1 MKCTFKRVTK
11 KMSADARNFMNNLI
25 EYFHVV
31 FKKKYTFIHRNV
43 GSVVYNTALLVDG
56 KYDLDYQ
63 ILFTK
68 NSPYYLKN
76 GKLDSNVLHKDFK
89 SALDSYFSTNRI
101 RGSVQESTTAFTLLF
116 EDRNYSIDIVLI
128 GFVPENNEIVRRK
141 QGNNYGWDQLP
152 TKNDDAYRKFHELK
166 DRDKI
171 DLIENYILPK
181 KIIEKNKDDG
191 NPKKKSSS
199 QIFIEEVNNY
209 VPRR

>member
-1 MKCTFKRVTK
+1 
-11 KMSADARNFMNNLI
+11 MSADARNFMDKLI
-25 EYFHVV
+25 RYLHSMFDG
-31 FKKKYTFIHRNV
+31 KYSFTHRNV
-43 GSVVYNTALLVDG
+43 GSVSYNTALLVNG

-101 RGSVQESTTAFTLLF
+101 RGLVQESTTALTLLF
-116 EDRNYSIDIVLI
+116 EERNYSIDIVLI
-128 GFVPENNEIVRRK
+128 RFVPENNEIVRRK
-141 QGNNYGWDQLP
+141 QGNNYGWDPLP
-152 TKNDDAYRKFHELK
+152 TKNDDAYRKFHKLK

-181 KIIEKNKDDG
+181 KIIEKMKDDG